1 MTRNLGRESI
11 LSHVLR
17 VERIVFESDVVCAGL
32 FRCSPEDP
40 LFPGGAPCSAHSIV
54 FPREVAWI
62 QHEGRPRFVADTS
75 MATIYNRGKIY
86 RRSSIG
92 GRPDRSDW
100 LAFPDIVIR
109 DAVARFSGADADS
122 AATPLRHEWAPVDA
136 NLYARQRQLFLALE
150 QQSVGDALA
159 VEECA
164 LGLLESVLLFAYGG
178 RPTQRPSPRL
188 PPRTAD
194 AIEFV
199 RFAIARD
206 PAARRSLPS
215 LARACELSPFH
226 LCREFR
232 RITGQTITAYR
243 MQLRLRHSLERVA
256 AGADLATVA
265 LDLGFTSHS
274 HFSAAFRRTF
284 GIVPSSLRQRSPL
297 SVVRRPSSVVRRL
310 PAGA

>member
-40 LFPGGAPCSAHSIV
+40 LFPGRAPCSAHSIV

-75 MATIYNRGKIY
+75 MATIYNRGRVY
-86 RRSSIG
+86 RRWSIG

-100 LAFPDIVIR
+100 LAFPDAIIR
-109 DAVARFSGADADS
+109 DAVTRFSGADADS
-122 AATPLRHEWAPVDA
+122 PATPLRHESARVDA
-136 NLYARQRQLFLALE
+136 ELYARQRRLFLALE
-150 QQSVGDALA
+150 HQSGGDALA
-159 VEECA
+159 VEERA
-164 LGLLESVLLFAYGG
+164 LGLLDAVLRSAYGD
-178 RPTQRPSPRL
+178 RPPQRASPRL
-188 PPRTAD
+188 SRRTAD
-194 AIEFV
+194 AIEFT

-206 PAARRSLPS
+206 PASRHSLTA

-232 RITGQTITAYR
+232 RITGETITAYR

-284 GIVPSSLRQRSPL
+284 GIVPSSLRQSRSP
-297 SVVRRPSSVVRRL
+297 
-310 PAGA
+310 